1 MPCHRSLLHRAR
13 FWRPAILLLLIFS
26 FYLLTDHSATAQT
39 TGGET
44 MPTLERLVTTR
55 EVAERLRVRE
65 QTVRLWRLT
74 GKGPRYIRLSNS
86 RVGYDLSLIHI

>member
-1 MPCHRSLLHRAR
+1 
-13 FWRPAILLLLIFS
+13 
-26 FYLLTDHSATAQT
+26 
-39 TGGET
+39 
-44 MPTLERLVTTR
+44 MPTPERLVTTR

-86 RVGYDLSLIHI
+86 RVGYDPADLEEWLGSRKASSSAEEKARRVAA